1 MPEKVNR
8 RKFLRGTLMAG
19 AAATGFVSLE
29 EHILTEALAKG
40 LDRKVALPETIS
52 AGAMPT
58 GKLGNLTI
66 SRILSGGNLLGG
78 WAHSR
83 DLLYVSELMKAY
95 NTEQKQFDTF
105 ELLEQAGVN
114 TVQVDMVQVAQ
125 VDKYNR
131 ERGGHLQ
138 RIANVHPTWG
148 LWNVAD
154 WDHIKTNLDG
164 LVDQG
169 VDAIYVHG
177 GYADQLVE
185 AALNKG
191 RKENIELIG
200 KIVDYVRSQG
210 LPAGIGSHALEVPI
224 ECDKAGIQPDY
235 YFKTFHHDAY
245 WSAHPKENR
254 IPFSVD
260 TQGGVDHDQ
269 FHDNIFDLDWQATAE
284 YMKSK
289 KQPWFAF
296 KTLAAGAI
304 DPKEGFKFAFE
315 NGADFIVV
323 GMFDFQIAQDVSLVI
338 ETLNNL
344 SGRERDW
351 MA

>member
-19 AAATGFVSLE
+19 AAAAGFVSLE
-29 EHILTEALAKG
+29 EHILTDALANG
-40 LDRKVALPETIS
+40 LDQRVTLPGSIS
-52 AGAMPT
+52 SGSMPT

-66 SRILSGGNLLGG
+66 SRVLSGGNLLGG

-95 NTEQKQFDTF
+95 NNEEKQFDTF

-114 TVQVDMVQVAQ
+114 TVQIDMVQVAQ

-138 RIANVHPTWG
+138 RISNVHPTWG
-148 LWNVAD
+148 LWNEAD
-154 WDHIKTNLDG
+154 WDGIKTHLDG

-169 VDAIYVHG
+169 VEAIYVHG

-185 AALNKG
+185 AALSKG

-200 KIVDYVRSQG
+200 KVVDYVRSQG

-224 ECDKAGIQPDY
+224 ECDRAGISPDY

-254 IPFSVD
+254 KPFSVD
-260 TQGGVDHDQ
+260 TPGGVDHDQ
-269 FHDNIFDLDWQATAE
+269 FHDNIFDLDWRATAE
-284 YMKSK
+284 YMKAK

-304 DPKEGFKFAFE
+304 DPKTGFQFAFE

-323 GMFDFQIAQDVSLVI
+323 GMFDFQIAQNVSLVVD
-338 ETLNNL
+338 TLNKL
-344 SGRERDW
+344 SGREREW